1 MVRLPAEAETPSGF
15 NSSFAKIR
23 VSDAGD
29 RSLVSSCAFSKD
41 QTICKFFAGEISS
54 EPNYLTLQTG
64 LHQHILLEP
73 AFLRYVNHSCDP
85 NTFFDINR
93 MEFVALKDIEE
104 GEEFRFFYPSTEW
117 IMESPFVCT
126 CKTTKCLGSISGAK
140 FIDRK
145 ILDTYKISDFIK
157 QQLSADP
164 HE

>member
-1 MVRLPAEAETPSGF
+1 
-15 NSSFAKIR
+15 
-23 VSDAGD
+23 
-29 RSLVSSCAFSKD
+29 
-41 QTICKFFAGEISS
+41 
-54 EPNYLTLQTG
+54 
-64 LHQHILLEP
+64 
-73 AFLRYVNHSCDP
+73 
-85 NTFFDINR
+85 